1 MVNLRMTSRSMQTEP
16 VQVSHL
22 TYLCSLNHSLICHSG
37 FSCRKLILST
47 HTPFDMLCGHASSCG
62 APSVLRGTHP
72 PAGHTSSSGPHIPL
86 WGTQYPAG
94 HTSFCGAHIL
104 LHGTHPP
111 VRHTPSCGAHSLLRF
126 CPSRHPCFPG
136 IYMIE
141 CNLMK
146 FYCRSAQSVVILLL
160 D

>member
-1 MVNLRMTSRSMQTEP
+1 MVFSSCRSSKEMVNLRMTSRSMQTEP

-111 VRHTPSCGAHSLLRF
+111 VRLTSSCEAHTLLRGAQ
-126 CPSRHPCFPG
+126 PSALLPLKTSMLSRD
-136 IYMIE
+136 IYDW
-141 CNLMK
+141 
-146 FYCRSAQSVVILLL
+146 V
-160 D
+160 